1 VRFAVL
7 CVVVS
12 ACAAG
17 PTTRPLSSYVPTT
30 APEPVRRRVVVTE
43 TSIELLDKIGF
54 FGGSATLRPES
65 THQLDALAQT
75 LEHTDFASLEVQA
88 YAGDVPQ
95 VYQQMLSEQRAR
107 RLVDYLVKHGV
118 KRNRLIAIGGG
129 APQNHGD
136 NRPSFFISWR

>member
-12 ACAAG
+12 ACAG
-17 PTTRPLSSYVPTT
+17 PSARPLSSYVATT
-30 APEPVRRRVVVTE
+30 TPEPVKRRVVVTD

-54 FGGSATLRPES
+54 FGGSATLTPES
-65 THQLDALAQT
+65 VHQLDALAQT
-75 LEHTDFASLEVQA
+75 LEHTEFASLEVQA

-107 RLVDYLVKHGV
+107 RLVEYLVKRGV

-129 APQNHGD
+129 PPPTNGD
-136 NRPSFFISWR
+136 NHPSFFISWR